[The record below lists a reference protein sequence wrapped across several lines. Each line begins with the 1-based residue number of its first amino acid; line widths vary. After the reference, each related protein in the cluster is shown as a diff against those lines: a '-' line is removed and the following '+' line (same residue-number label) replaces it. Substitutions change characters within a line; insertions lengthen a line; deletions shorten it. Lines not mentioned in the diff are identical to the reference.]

1 VDDLPQILGT
11 LEARAREILEPGP
24 LAYYASGADDALTL
38 RDNIAAWQRIRL
50 RPKMLVGVAER
61 DLSTTILGRRRPHP
75 LIVAPMAYQRLA
87 HPDAEPGTAAAAAA
101 TKTIFTLSTLATTA
115 PPDVPREGTRW
126 FQVYVFKDR
135 GVSRALV
142 DQAVEAGFEAL
153 VLTVDLPVLGMRE
166 ADHQLG
172 WTLPADIGIPSVD
185 AAGRTRGTAPGAG
198 EAGHGRGPMTVAD
211 TAALLD
217 PGLTWDDVAELASGP
232 LPVLVK
238 GVLRADDARRAVDAG
253 AAGVVVSNHGGRQ
266 LDTAIATADA
276 LPEIAAAIGAGAD
289 VIVDGGIRRGTDI
302 LKAMALGANGVM
314 VGRPVLWGLA
324 LGGEHGARRVL
335 ELLLADFD
343 RCLALAGIPKAAKL
357 RDADVLA

>member
-1 VDDLPQILGT
+1 VDDLPQILGS
-11 LEARAREILEPGP
+11 LEARAREVLDPGP
-24 LAYYASGADDALTL
+24 LAYYGSGADDELTL

-61 DLSTTILGRRRPHP
+61 DLSTTILGRPRPHP

-87 HPDAEPGTAAAAAA
+87 HADAEPGMAAAAAA
-101 TKTIFTLSTLATTA
+101 TDSIFTLSTLATTA
-115 PPDVPREGTRW
+115 PPDIPRDGARW

-142 DQAVEAGFEAL
+142 ERAVEAGFEAL

-172 WTLPADIGIPSVD
+172 WTLPEGIGIPSVD
-185 AAGRTRGTAPGAG
+185 AAGRTSN
-198 EAGHGRGPMTVAD
+198 MTVAD

-217 PGLTWDDVAELASGP
+217 PGLTWDDVTELADSSP

-266 LDTAIATADA
+266 LDTAVATADA
-276 LPEIAAAIGAGAD
+276 LPEIADAIGAGAD
-289 VIVDGGIRRGTDI
+289 VIVDGGIRRGADV

-314 VGRPVLWGLA
+314 VGRPALWGLA
-324 LGGEHGARRVL
+324 LGGEAGARRVL
-335 ELLLADFD
+335 KLLLADFD
-343 RCLALAGIPKAAKL
+343 RVLALSGVPKASRL
-357 RDADVLA
+357 PVADVLT

>member
-1 VDDLPQILGT
+1 
-11 LEARAREILEPGP
+11 
-24 LAYYASGADDALTL
+24 
-38 RDNIAAWQRIRL
+38 
-50 RPKMLVGVAER
+50 MLVGVAER
-61 DLSTTILGRRRPHP
+61 DLSTTILGRRRPPP

-266 LDTAIATADA
+266 VDGAVASLDA
-276 LPEIAAAIGAGAD
+276 LPEVVEAAPDHYPVLLDSGVRGGAD
-289 VIVDGGIRRGTDI
+289 VI
-302 LKAMALGANGVM
+302 KALALGACAVLL
-314 VGRPVLWGLA
+314 GRPYPWALA
-324 LGGEHGARRVL
+324 AGGEAGVRH
-335 ELLLADFD
+335 LL
-343 RCLALAGIPKAAKL
+343 RS
-357 RDADVLA
+357 VLAELDLTLGLSGYRTPAELTPGALQRMG